1 MRYLRRFVREKSEY
15 NGPWEQKKRRAKK
28 HPGAPKRPMS
38 AFLKYSQTR
47 RAVVKKDNPDMS
59 NTDVSR
65 LLGEMWRN
73 ASVADRAPY
82 VEIEERERAD
92 YKERIKTWRDG
103 QARLDA
109 ASRTS
114 HRKVQKMVA
123 YAPPIQYAHDSFV
136 DHSMSFAPVRVQSV
150 DDAAHK
156 VDQRMFRS
164 YNGPYHQPHHQ
175 PHRPTYLHAKDS
187 FDYGAPLVPD
197 SSIRMRHDYAEPEP
211 FPPARRQR
219 QPTSQGDEDANR
231 YNGRSPYF
239 QDSAHDLNFYQ
250 FP

>member
-1 MRYLRRFVREKSEY
+1 
-15 NGPWEQKKRRAKK
+15 
-28 HPGAPKRPMS
+28 
-38 AFLKYSQTR
+38 
-47 RAVVKKDNPDMS
+47 MS

-73 ASVADRAPY
+73 ASVADRSPY
-82 VEIEERERAD
+82 VKLEERERAD
-92 YKERIKTWRDG
+92 YKERIKTWRDT

-114 HRKVQKMVA
+114 HRKVQKMVD
-123 YAPPIQYAHDSFV
+123 YAPPVQHAHNSFG
-136 DHSMSFAPVRVQSV
+136 DPSMSFERMSFEPVRVQSV
-150 DDAAHK
+150 EHATHK
-156 VDQRMFRS
+156 ADQRMFRS
-164 YNGPYHQPHHQ
+164 YNGPYHQPHQPHHPGYLPAKEPHQ
-175 PHRPTYLHAKDS
+175 PHHPTYLPAKDS

-197 SSIRMRHDYAEPEP
+197 SSIRSRHDYAEPEP

-219 QPTSQGDEDANR
+219 PPPSQGEEDANR

-239 QDSAHDLNFYQ
+239 QDSAHAFSFYQ

>member
-1 MRYLRRFVREKSEY
+1 
-15 NGPWEQKKRRAKK
+15 
-28 HPGAPKRPMS
+28 
-38 AFLKYSQTR
+38 
-47 RAVVKKDNPDMS
+47 MS

-82 VEIEERERAD
+82 VKQEELERAD
-92 YKERIKTWRDG
+92 YKQRIKTWRDT

-114 HRKVQKMVA
+114 HRKVQKMVD
-123 YAPPIQYAHDSFV
+123 YAPPVHHAHSFG
-136 DHSMSFAPVRVQSV
+136 DPSMSFERMSFEPVRLQSVEHATHKFERMSFEPVRVQSV
-150 DDAAHK
+150 EHATHK
-156 VDQRMFRS
+156 ANQRMFRS
-164 YNGPYHQPHHQ
+164 YNGPYQQPHQPHH
-175 PHRPTYLHAKDS
+175 HPTYLPAKDS

-197 SSIRMRHDYAEPEP
+197 SSIQLRHDYAEPEP
-211 FPPARRQR
+211 FQPAHRQR
-219 QPTSQGDEDANR
+219 PPPSQGEEDANRFHPAHRQRPPPSQGEEDVNR

-239 QDSAHDLNFYQ
+239 QDSAHPFNFYQ